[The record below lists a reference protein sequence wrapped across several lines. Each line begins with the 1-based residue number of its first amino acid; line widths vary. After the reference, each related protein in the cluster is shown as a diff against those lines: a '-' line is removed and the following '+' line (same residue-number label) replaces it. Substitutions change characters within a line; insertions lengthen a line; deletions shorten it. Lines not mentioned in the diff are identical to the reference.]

1 MQENSN
7 INKFG
12 MVNLLTPEEKAS
24 YKAFAQKIHKMDGKD
39 LMKLNS
45 NMADELTSEQQDIVG
60 WEMKIRELEVFKRNN
75 INPKEK
81 FNFENTI
88 VDVGYDNSPVSM
100 KYRMDERAMLAD
112 MPESLLEESKRILEE
127 HPQEIS
133 IDKLHNRNGG
143 GVNVMAN
150 KYVVIDDD
158 GNKISVNNK
167 HIQEHYMK
175 MYIKKMSEITGIN
188 YIDYCDGFDNIDVSE
203 SLNNPDT
210 ISVGKISSYETSA
223 SDNINLNDYEDD

>member
-88 VDVGYDNSPVSM
+88 VDVGYDNSPE
-100 KYRMDERAMLAD
+100 KD
-112 MPESLLEESKRILEE
+112 
-127 HPQEIS
+127 
-133 IDKLHNRNGG
+133 
-143 GVNVMAN
+143 
-150 KYVVIDDD
+150 
-158 GNKISVNNK
+158 
-167 HIQEHYMK
+167 
-175 MYIKKMSEITGIN
+175 SE
-188 YIDYCDGFDNIDVSE
+188 
-203 SLNNPDT
+203 
-210 ISVGKISSYETSA
+210 
-223 SDNINLNDYEDD
+223 